1 MRAWF
6 ASLLVGASLGAL
18 PSVVHAQSGPP
29 GAMPAATLTDA
40 QTSVPAS
47 DSGTPGATA
56 ASSGEAAN
64 AASAPVS
71 VEERLGLLHQA
82 INNWDYPGATA
93 LVAQLEAE
101 LDEAKNPSPYFDAL
115 RGELAFHLGDYPTA
129 LAWLEGAAPVNFRQ
143 GVYARDVLAL
153 VRRSHE
159 LTKDYVSFLSPDGH
173 FEIVSEPKDALLAPF
188 AAEVLEQAYYEVGY
202 SLGFWPQ
209 ERIRVEIL
217 PRAKLLAV
225 VSPLPEEAI
234 KTTSTIG
241 LCKYNKLMVT
251 SPRGTLRG
259 YGWRDTL
266 THEYVH
272 LVISQKT
279 KNRVPIWLHEGVAK
293 YFETRWSGDFAAT
306 LEPQRETLLRERV
319 RANTLVPLAKMS
331 PSIALLPSQE
341 DATVAYA
348 EVFSLVE
355 FLVERR
361 GRHAIR
367 HVMDRI
373 AAGTDVEAAFAD
385 EVGESWTAFE
395 RRWMAWLRNTRPTVD
410 APADFDDRLMLI
422 DDPSAEAGDF
432 AGIDS
437 PAARDHLQLGE
448 LLRARGFAPAA
459 LEEYRRAEALLGPVH
474 PIVQNG
480 AARVLLEQGDN
491 EGVLAALEQVTRW
504 YPSYYFSFVSRATA
518 LNNLERFDEALVE
531 ADAAMGVN
539 PFDPRIHTERA
550 RAFAGLGRS
559 GDADAARLIAA
570 ELAP

>member
-6 ASLLVGASLGAL
+6 ASLLMGVSLSALAGGA
-18 PSVVHAQSGPP
+18 
-29 GAMPAATLTDA
+29 
-40 QTSVPAS
+40 
-47 DSGTPGATA
+47 GATA
-56 ASSGEAAN
+56 TAQS
-64 AASAPVS
+64 SAPVS
-71 VEERLGLLHQA
+71 DTASVESAAAGTQAPASIDEGLRALHQA
-82 INNWDYPGATA
+82 INSWDYPGAKTLVEA
-93 LVAQLEAE
+93 LDAQGLR
-101 LDEAKNPSPYFDAL
+101 SPYFDAL
-115 RGELAFHLGDYPTA
+115 RGELAFHLGDYPAA
-129 LAWLEGAAPVNFRQ
+129 LTLLESAAQQNFRQ
-143 GVYARDVLAL
+143 VSYARETLAL
-153 VRRSHE
+153 VRRTHE
-159 LTKDYVSFLSPDGH
+159 LTGAYVSYLSPDGH

-202 SLGFWPQ
+202 SLGFWP
-209 ERIRVEIL
+209 EDRIRVEIL
-217 PRAKLLAV
+217 PRAKLLAI

-293 YFETRWSGDFAAT
+293 YLETRWRGDFSAS
-306 LEPQRETLLRERV
+306 LEPQREALLRTRV
-319 RANTLVPLAKMS
+319 KANTLVPLAKMS

-361 GRHAIR
+361 GRHAVR

-373 AAGTDVEAAFAD
+373 AAGVPVEAAFAQ
-385 EVGESWTAFE
+385 EVGESWPAFE
-395 RRWMAWLRNTRPTVD
+395 RRWMAWLRSSRPTVEL
-410 APADFDDRLMLI
+410 PVEFDDRVLLI
-422 DDPSAEAGDF
+422 DDPSAAAGDF
-432 AGIDS
+432 AGVES

-459 LEEYRRAEALLGPVH
+459 LEEYRRAETLLGPVH

-491 EGVLAALEQVTRW
+491 AGVLEALAQVTRW
-504 YPSYYFSFVSRATA
+504 YPSYYVSFVSRATA
-518 LNNLERFDEALVE
+518 LNNLERFDEALTDANE
-531 ADAAMGVN
+531 ALGVN
-539 PFDPRIHTERA
+539 PFDPRVHTERA
-550 RAFAGLGRS
+550 RAFAGLGRIR
-559 GDADAARLIAA
+559 DADAARAIAA
-570 ELAP
+570 QLEP